1 LIYIL
6 NLFYVKKYIEIVY
19 TPNIFFK
26 KKKLQPARVRIAIE
40 SLLYRDQALKMHK
53 GEPFFMRAHFMLQ
66 YKAQPGPRLG
76 ERLLTRLRLRFQK
89 I

>member
-19 TPNIFFK
+19 TPNIFFL

-66 YKAQPGPRLG
+66 YKAQPGPRLACR
-76 ERLLTRLRLRFQK
+76 EVSLLGIK
-89 I
+89 GW